1 VESTKPSEIAPPS
14 AATSQVV
21 RDWVSISIV
30 KLLASLYCMEYIV
43 AADGVQPGFG
53 LAEALPRR

>member
-30 KLLASLYCMEYIV
+30 KLLTTLYFIEYID
-43 AADGVQPGFG
+43 AADDVQPGFR
-53 LAEALPRR
+53 LA